1 MIEQAPTLTCQHCG
15 VTAPVTVVPSGPHL
29 KALCSSCNSYIK
41 FLPQGK
47 PPAEYVMFFGKYRG
61 KSLCAITQEPGGMEY
76 LRWLAGVAPSNEA
89 AQKAQ
94 KVIREYLATIDKGIA

>member
-1 MIEQAPTLTCQHCG
+1 
-15 VTAPVTVVPSGPHL
+15 
-29 KALCSSCNSYIK
+29 
-41 FLPQGK
+41 
-47 PPAEYVMFFGKYRG
+47 
-61 KSLCAITQEPGGMEY
+61 MEY